1 MAVLAEYEVVVVE
14 LFYLQAD
21 IGERT
26 HAEVAFY
33 GDGVD
38 GFSVDGRTLDEQTV
52 ALMLEIAEN
61 LSTIGLKPGNTTRET
76 KVTLSVRAP
85 LSPEVAG
92 LSAFLT
98 GNGQ

>member
-52 ALMLEIAEN
+52 ALMLESAVN
-61 LSTIGLKPGNTTRET
+61 LGTTGLKPSNTTRET
-76 KVTLSVRAP
+76 EVMLYVHAP

-92 LSAFLT
+92 LPPFLT
-98 GNGQ
+98 GSGQ